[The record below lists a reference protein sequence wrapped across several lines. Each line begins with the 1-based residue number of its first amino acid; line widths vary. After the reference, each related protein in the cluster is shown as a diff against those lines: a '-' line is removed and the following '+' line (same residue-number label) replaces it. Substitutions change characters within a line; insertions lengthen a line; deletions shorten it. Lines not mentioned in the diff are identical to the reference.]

1 MVARV
6 WYGYTLPEN
15 ADAYE
20 RLLKPE
26 LLPGISKVP
35 GYRGSYLL
43 RREKGEEVEFITILL
58 FESLDNIRAVAG
70 EDYETA
76 VVPENR
82 QKFLV
87 HWDAK
92 AAHYQVA
99 ATHGLQALP
108 G

>member
-20 RLLKPE
+20 KLLKPA

-92 AAHYQVA
+92 AAHYEVA

>member
-20 RLLKPE
+20 KLLKPE

-87 HWDAK
+87 HWVAK
-92 AAHYQVA
+92 AAHYEVA